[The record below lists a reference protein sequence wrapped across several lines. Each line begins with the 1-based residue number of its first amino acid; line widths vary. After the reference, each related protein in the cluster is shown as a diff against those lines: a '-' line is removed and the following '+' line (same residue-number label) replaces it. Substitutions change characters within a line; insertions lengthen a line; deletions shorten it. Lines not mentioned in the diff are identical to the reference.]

1 MRVAASLA
9 ALLVAAVPAGAHA
22 EIYKWIDEKGVVNY
36 GSKPPEGA
44 RKLKQLD
51 ENAARVSTIP
61 APPRAQVQRERELAL
76 EARIERLER
85 ELHES
90 RARDAV
96 PVVVLAPSAFA
107 PVPAGFTVFQ
117 PVGFAGARFLHP
129 RFRFVH
135 ARPPHVRVVRR

>member
-1 MRVAASLA
+1 VRVAANLA

-22 EIYKWIDEKGVVNY
+22 EIYKWVDEKGVVNY

-44 RKLKQLD
+44 RKLRQLD
-51 ENAARVSTIP
+51 ENASTVSTIP

-85 ELHES
+85 ELHER

-96 PVVVLAPSAFA
+96 PVVVVAPSAFA
-107 PVPAGFTVFQ
+107 PVPAFTVFQ
-117 PVGFAGARFLHP
+117 PAGFGGARFLHP

-135 ARPPHVRVVRR
+135 ARSPHVRVVRR